1 MVSPWRR
8 SSKKNDFKRPG
19 FGEKAYPAASLTWIA
34 AVGPF
39 RSPRPLYQEKREK
52 EMSIFEATML
62 ICFGA
67 AWPMNIAKSL
77 RMKST
82 KGKSLSFLLTIE
94 LGYVAGITHKIL
106 YSQDIVLILYVIN
119 FLMVATDLTLYFIYR
134 SREKKAGLQ

>member
-1 MVSPWRR
+1 
-8 SSKKNDFKRPG
+8 
-19 FGEKAYPAASLTWIA
+19 
-34 AVGPF
+34 
-39 RSPRPLYQEKREK
+39 
-52 EMSIFEATML
+52 MSIFEATML

-134 SREKKAGLQ
+134 SREKKEGLK